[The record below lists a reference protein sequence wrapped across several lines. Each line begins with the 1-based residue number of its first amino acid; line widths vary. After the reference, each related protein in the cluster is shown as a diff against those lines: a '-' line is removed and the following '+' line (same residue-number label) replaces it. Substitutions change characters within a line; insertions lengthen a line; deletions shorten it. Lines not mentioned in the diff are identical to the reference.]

1 MLPKEKGGVVDSHL
15 RVYVSICILAFEGS
29 FLTMHETDAGTFRNR
44 YGTKGLRVCDVST
57 FGRLPDVNLV
67 GPVYAVAERGA
78 QIIRE
83 DWDDLS
89 PSSYGA

>member
-1 MLPKEKGGVVDSHL
+1 MIPNWHASSTVRMLPKDKGGVVDYRL
-15 RVYVSICILAFEGS
+15 RVYVENDCASYWKY
-29 FLTMHETDAGTFRNR
+29 TDNPRCR

-78 QIIRE
+78 EIIRE
-83 DWDDLS
+83 EYDDL
-89 PSSYGA
+89 

>member
-15 RVYVSICILAFEGS
+15 RVYVQASSESHSESTIANGVPS
-29 FLTMHETDAGTFRNR
+29 

-67 GPVYAVAERGA
+67 GPVFAVAELGA
-78 QIIRE
+78 EIIRRE
-83 DWDDLS
+83 YNDI
-89 PSSYGA
+89 